1 MKKIINFI
9 VIDDDSINNT
19 ICRINIQRT
28 IPESDIQTFLIPE
41 EGFAYIS
48 TQYLTTDNPTILFLD
63 INMPRWS
70 GWDFLDHFEKLDK
83 KIKEQIEIHMLT
95 SSIDANDKKR
105 VTDHKNVDGFI
116 EKPLTKEILQ
126 KMFGNT
132 NT

>member
-1 MKKIINFI
+1 MNPAFI
-9 VIDDDSINNT
+9 VIDDNSINNT
-19 ICRINIQRT
+19 ICRITIQRT

-48 TQYLTTDNPTILFLD
+48 TQYLTIDNPTILFLD

-95 SSIDANDKKR
+95 SSINANDKKR
-105 VTDHKNVDGFI
+105 AADHKNVDGFI

-126 KMFGNT
+126 KMLGNT